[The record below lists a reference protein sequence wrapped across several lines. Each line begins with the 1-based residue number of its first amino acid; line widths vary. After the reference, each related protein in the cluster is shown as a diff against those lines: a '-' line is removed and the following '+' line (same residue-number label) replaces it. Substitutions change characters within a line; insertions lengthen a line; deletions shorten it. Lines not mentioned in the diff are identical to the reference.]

1 MDVYF
6 VPKHQHILN
15 FVGNLI
21 DGLKFETITGSGFFR
36 SDSGLIRIRRYY
48 ESDTGY
54 LA

>member
-1 MDVYF
+1 MDVNF
-6 VPKHQHILN
+6 VPKQQHVLN

-48 ESDTGY
+48 EIDTGY
-54 LA
+54 LD